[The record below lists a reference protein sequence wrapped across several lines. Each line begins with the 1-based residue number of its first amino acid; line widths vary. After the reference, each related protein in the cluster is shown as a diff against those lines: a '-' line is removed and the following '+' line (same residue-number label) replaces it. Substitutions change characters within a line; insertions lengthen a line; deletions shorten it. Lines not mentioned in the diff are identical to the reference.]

1 MFIINPTISLVAVAV
16 VVVFYG
22 VLTKRRMDAPFED
35 IRSGLF
41 VAFSEWAAKK
51 ASSMPSMQQRA
62 WKPNLLIPIEDIRK
76 LRGSFSMI
84 EHITYPKG
92 SAKLLGIGNQ
102 SPAFSDQ
109 LRRISLAF
117 RERGVFSSFMVIEQ
131 ASYSEGLITGMQ
143 VLQGAFFRPNILFLS
158 VPNGS
163 EREEAYRLVVQH
175 ATSLGLGALVY
186 APHPESGLGQRQY
199 INVWIRD
206 RSPDW
211 QLRWDIGYLDLA
223 ILSAYKLMRNWR
235 AEMRLITV
243 IQAEADRAGATR
255 FMSRLVDLAR
265 IPDTQVVVAI
275 GDFVDYV
282 KKSPLADLS
291 VFGLVPSPDFA
302 FMRRMV
308 GATHST
314 CLFVRDSGSENV
326 LA

>member
-1 MFIINPTISLVAVAV
+1 MPRHS
-16 VVVFYG
+16 
-22 VLTKRRMDAPFED
+22 ED
-35 IRSGLF
+35 
-41 VAFSEWAAKK
+41 
-51 ASSMPSMQQRA
+51 
-62 WKPNLLIPIEDIRK
+62 PIFD
-76 LRGSFSMI
+76 SFS
-84 EHITYPKG
+84 
-92 SAKLLGIGNQ
+92 
-102 SPAFSDQ
+102 FSDQ

-158 VPNGS
+158 VLDGS

-186 APHPESGLGQRQY
+186 APHPESRLGQRQY

-211 QLRWDIGYLDLA
+211 QLRWDFGNLDLA

-275 GDFVDYV
+275 GDFCDYV
-282 KKSPLADLS
+282 KSRRWPTSPSLDLCQAPTS
-291 VFGLVPSPDFA
+291 HLCAEWSMLPIRPA
-302 FMRRMV
+302 
-308 GATHST
+308 
-314 CLFVRDSGSENV
+314 CLFAIPVQKTSWPEKGYSIRMRSGAWTKSTSLSEGWFVNTSEPR
-326 LA
+326 